1 MLTDEQLCKL
11 EETFGRIHEMTG
23 KVRARSRWAP
33 PPPAGT
39 AAGPA
44 QPPYQVVFRKPT
56 PGEYSA
62 FRAAANAE
70 GRKARSQE
78 DLARA
83 TIIAVST
90 GKATTVH
97 DGERRGA
104 VEIAVRE
111 AFDRL
116 LDDYPG
122 VAEAAADGIG
132 ELAGMAKEEQEK

>member
-23 KVRARSRWAP
+23 KVRPRSRWAP
-33 PPPAGT
+33 PPPDG
-39 AAGPA
+39 AAPA

-56 PGEYSA
+56 PGEYSQ

-78 DLARA
+78 DLARL
-83 TIIAVST
+83 TVVAVVTSKGT
-90 GKATTVH
+90 AIH
-97 DGERRGA
+97 DGEKRGA
-104 VEIAVRE
+104 SETAVRE

-132 ELAGMAKEEQEK
+132 ELAGLAKEEQEK